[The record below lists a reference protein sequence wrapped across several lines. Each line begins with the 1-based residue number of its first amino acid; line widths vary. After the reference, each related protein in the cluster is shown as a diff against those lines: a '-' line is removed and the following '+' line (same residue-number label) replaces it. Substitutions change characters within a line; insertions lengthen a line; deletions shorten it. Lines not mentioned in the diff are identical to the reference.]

1 MNRLLLLV
9 AASVGVAF
17 VTAACG
23 GTGAYGSYGTSN
35 PAGGTPPASGM
46 ATIAVANS
54 SRGQILVD
62 SSGRTLYLFEADRA
76 AASSC
81 YDACIGVWPAVVT
94 TGQPVAG
101 PGVNASLLSTTK
113 RKDGTLEAV
122 YNGHPLYYFSG
133 DKKSG
138 DVTGQG
144 LSSFGA
150 AWYVVSPGGAK
161 IDTDSSPSAG
171 GY

>member
-1 MNRLLLLV
+1 MKRTLLLV
-9 AASVGVAF
+9 AVSVGAAL

-23 GTGAYGSYGTSN
+23 GTGSYGSYGASN
-35 PAGGTPPASGM
+35 PGGGTPAAGT
-46 ATIAVANS
+46 ATVAVANS

-62 SSGRTLYLFEADRA
+62 GSGRTLYLFEADRT

-101 PGVNASLLSTTK
+101 PGVKASLLSTTK
-113 RKDGTLEAV
+113 RKDGTLEVV

-138 DVTGQG
+138 DEIGRAPWRERVEI
-144 LSSFGA
+144 S
-150 AWYVVSPGGAK
+150 
-161 IDTDSSPSAG
+161 
-171 GY
+171 

>member
-1 MNRLLLLV
+1 MNRTLLLV
-9 AASVGVAF
+9 AASVGAAF

-23 GTGAYGSYGTSN
+23 GTGGYGSYGTSN
-35 PAGGTPPASGM
+35 PRGGTPAASGM
-46 ATIAVANS
+46 ATVVVANS

-101 PGVNASLLSTTK
+101 PRVNASLLSTTK
-113 RKDGTLEAV
+113 RKDGTLEVV

-150 AWYVVSPGGAK
+150 AWYVVSPGGTK
-161 IDTDSSPSAG
+161 IDTDSTPSAG

>member
-1 MNRLLLLV
+1 MNRTLLLV
-9 AASVGVAF
+9 AASVGAAF

-23 GTGAYGSYGTSN
+23 GTGCSGSYGTSN
-35 PAGGTPPASGM
+35 PGSGTPAASGM
-46 ATIAVANS
+46 ATVAVANS

-113 RKDGTLEAV
+113 RKDGTLEVV

-150 AWYVVSPGGAK
+150 AWYVVSPGGTK
-161 IDTDSSPSAG
+161 IDTDSTPSAG